1 MKKANFIETQKY
13 LKILKKTAPEVSWG
27 RNFKGQFVAAG
38 GGAGVKFT
46 LPAGCSDDLVA
57 EKARRVEAELRAV
70 WKDKSVWGV
79 KVDAKTHELK
89 PRKTN

>member
-1 MKKANFIETQKY
+1 MKKPNFIETQKF
-13 LKILKKTAPEVSWG
+13 LKILKKNAPEVHFT
-27 RNFKGQFVAAG
+27 RNFKGQFIAAG

-46 LPAGCSDDLVA
+46 LPAGCPENIVA
-57 EKARRVEAELRAV
+57 EKARRVDAELRAV

-89 PRKTN
+89 PRKTD